1 MESRAVA
8 AVFGCELPCSSTKSL
23 VGHCLGAAGAIE
35 LGFCWLALEARGEDG
50 ALPLIPHCWDGAS
63 DPELAPIRL
72 AGRGESVA
80 APDPCLLMTNSF
92 GFGGNNCSL
101 LIGPARA

>member
-1 MESRAVA
+1 
-8 AVFGCELPCSSTKSL
+8 

-35 LGFCWLALEARGEDG
+35 LGFCWLALAARDG
-50 ALPLIPHCWDGAS
+50 DALPLIPHAWDGAA

-72 AGRGESVA
+72 AGRGELVA
-80 APDPCLLMTNSF
+80 AREPCLLMTNSF

-101 LIGPARA
+101 LIGSAA